1 MDMSC
6 QACFFACEGMGV
18 EGMGA
23 PTVTVVIP
31 TYNRAA
37 LLQNLLECMV
47 EQKTG
52 GQFTYEILV
61 IDDASKDET
70 EKVVQK
76 ISNQASVS
84 VRYVLEE
91 GVGYTGVL
99 NRAVKE
105 FRGQWLAFFDDDQMT
120 HSTWLQQLFE
130 VAQKQNVSMVGGP
143 IILDLPDSVLACIGP
158 VCRDLY
164 GESPDVRNP
173 GMYRDRDPLPSGGNR
188 LVRRQVFEQIGIFD
202 ENMLTGGCD
211 RDFLLRAVAAGVTTG
226 WASGAAGKH
235 LIPPERITYK
245 HIKWY
250 SLQWG
255 CSFAHID
262 KKRWGL
268 LKTVLSCVARIGQAL
283 LINLPKMFVARN
295 QKKRKETLDRQ
306 ALLWRAVGYTRKTL
320 QLVAPGFFL
329 QEAFFARV
337 EFRRAREN
345 S

>member
-1 MDMSC
+1 MSC
-6 QACFFACEGMGV
+6 PACLPACRGLDV
-18 EGMGA
+18 EYMETS
-23 PTVTVVIP
+23 TVTIVIP
-31 TYNRAA
+31 TYNRAP
-37 LLQNLLECMV
+37 LLRNLMARMV
-47 EQKTG
+47 NQETG
-52 GQFTYEILV
+52 GQFTYEVLV
-61 IDDASKDET
+61 IDDASSDET
-70 EKVVQK
+70 AEVVQK
-76 ISNQASVS
+76 VSDQTSVS
-84 VRYVLEE
+84 VRYVLED

-143 IILDLPDSVLACIGP
+143 IILDLPESVLAGIGP

-173 GMYRDRDPLPSGGNR
+173 EMYRDIHPLPSGGNR
-188 LVRRQVFEQIGIFD
+188 LVQRQVFEQIGTFD

-211 RDFLLRAVAAGVTTG
+211 RDFLLRAVAAGITMG
-226 WASGAAGKH
+226 WAHGAAGRH

-255 CSFAHID
+255 CSFAYID
-262 KKRWGL
+262 QKRWGL
-268 LKTVLSCVARIGQAL
+268 FKTVLSSVGRMGQAL
-283 LINLPKMFVARN
+283 LINLPKMLVARV
-295 QKKRKETLDRQ
+295 QKNRKETLDCQ

-320 QLVAPGFFL
+320 QLVAPGFFP